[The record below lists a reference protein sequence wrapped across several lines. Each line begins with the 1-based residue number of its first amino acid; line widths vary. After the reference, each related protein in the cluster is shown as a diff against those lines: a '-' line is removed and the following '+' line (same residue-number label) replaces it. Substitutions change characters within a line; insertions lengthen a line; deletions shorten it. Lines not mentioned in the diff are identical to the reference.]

1 MKRNTLIVLL
11 IALALGAY
19 VYFYEMKHGKA
30 RDEEETSKPA
40 FTFKTEDVTAVN
52 LTSQQQTVA
61 LENNGK
67 EWTITQPIKTDA
79 EQASVESLVSS
90 ISSATIDRTLVMTPG
105 LQSGSGLAQPSV
117 VVEVKLKNGTSHK
130 ITLGRKDPTDASV
143 YAQVDQNP
151 NVLLL
156 PASLLESTNK
166 RLNDLRGKGMVKV
179 LPGDITGFTVK
190 NENLTFTAERSSD
203 NKWLVKEPAAKR
215 DKEAETM
222 KPFSVLT
229 TQATEIIDNPDDKTK
244 ALLAKPVVEASF
256 KDKDNKT
263 TKVLISAAEGDNV
276 LVQVEGRTELF
287 KTNKSLLESM
297 NFKLSDVVSE
307 PAAKPEDDA
316 AKKDEPK
323 DEAKEAKDEKKDE
336 KKANTKPA
344 KK

>member
-40 FTFKTEDVTAVN
+40 FTFKTEDVTAVS

-90 ISSATIDRTLVMTPG
+90 ISSATIDRTLVMNPG

-117 VVEVKLKNGTSHK
+117 IVEVKLKNGTAHK

-179 LPGDITGFTVK
+179 LPGDITSFTVK
-190 NENLTFTAERSSD
+190 NENLTFTAERSND
-203 NKWLVKEPAAKR
+203 NKWLVKEPTAKK
-215 DKEAETM
+215 DKEAETL

-229 TQATEIIDNPDDKTK
+229 MQATEIIDSPDDKTK
-244 ALLAKPVVEASF
+244 AQLAKPAVEASF

-263 TKVLISAAEGDNV
+263 TKVFISAADGDNV

-297 NFKLSDVVSE
+297 NFKLADVVPE
-307 PAAKPEDDA
+307 PAAKPENDA
-316 AKKDEPK
+316 AKQDEPK

-336 KKANTKPA
+336 KKAKAKPA